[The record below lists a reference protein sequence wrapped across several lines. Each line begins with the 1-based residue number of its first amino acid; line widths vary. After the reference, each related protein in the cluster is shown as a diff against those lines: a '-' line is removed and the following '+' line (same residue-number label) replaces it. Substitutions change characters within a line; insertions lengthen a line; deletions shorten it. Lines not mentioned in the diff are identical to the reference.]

1 MKKYFISIFIILI
14 AVLQIKALS
23 ITDSQVDQ
31 VLKRLDEE
39 LVKRDVYTDAR
50 QARIDSLKELYLK
63 YTINDS
69 VWLTSTMHLAEEY
82 TAFNTDSAL
91 YYFTIGG
98 NRARELQMD
107 SIAMAFKIQKATYL
121 PLVGFIQQAVSEY
134 ESIEHDD
141 VPESMLN
148 YITTPDDKCIPIL
161 HRSI

>member
-1 MKKYFISIFIILI
+1 
-14 AVLQIKALS
+14 
-23 ITDSQVDQ
+23 
-31 VLKRLDEE
+31 
-39 LVKRDVYTDAR
+39 
-50 QARIDSLKELYLK
+50 
-63 YTINDS
+63 
-69 VWLTSTMHLAEEY
+69 MHLAEEY